1 MDPISAV
8 VITKNEAHNVGRC
21 LASLAPVA
29 DEIVVVDDFSSDD
42 TAAIC
47 ERLGARVVRQAWLG
61 FGPQK
66 NLANGLARHAFVLSL
81 DADEALD
88 PFLQRAIAEAK
99 AKGLAGAYQVSRL
112 NWYYGRFVRHGL
124 EHPDR
129 KVRLFP
135 RDKVRWDESLVHEGL
150 VFAEP
155 LPVTRLDGHLL
166 HYTYAR
172 VEEHLAKA
180 NRYTSLAAEDAF
192 RRGVR
197 PSVAHMLLS
206 PLAVALKSY
215 LLKRGF
221 LDGLHGLV
229 LAVLHAHAAFQKH
242 AKLWDLH
249 RAARVEREETPAP
262 VDAGPRR
269 ARAPSPPPHG
279 TT

>member
-1 MDPISAV
+1 MDRISAV
-8 VITKNEAHNVGRC
+8 LITKNEARNVERC

-42 TAAIC
+42 TVAIC

-66 NLANGLARHAFVLSL
+66 NLANGLARHAFVLSV

-112 NWYYGRFVRHGL
+112 NWYYGRFIRHGL

-135 RDKVRWDESLVHEGL
+135 REKVRWDESLVHEGL

-155 LPVTRLDGHLL
+155 LAVTRLDGHLL

-172 VEEHLAKA
+172 VEEHVAKA

-192 RRGVR
+192 RRGAR
-197 PSVAHMLLS
+197 PSLVRMLLG
-206 PLAVALKSY
+206 PLAVVLKAY

-229 LAVLHAHAAFQKH
+229 LAMLHAHATFQKH

-249 RAARVEREETPAP
+249 RAARAEREPASP
-262 VDAGPRR
+262 SDPHPRR
-269 ARAPSPPPHG
+269 APAPSPPPHG